1 VLLTTPPSFS
11 AKMGNANSL
20 MPFQPS
26 LDGNGL
32 MSFAT
37 GKREFYGRNC
47 YKNFTL
53 EKMSCDERRD
63 SPQDVRMK
71 KAMAMP

>member
-1 VLLTTPPSFS
+1 
-11 AKMGNANSL
+11 M

-37 GKREFYGRNC
+37 GKPEFYGKNC

-53 EKMSCDERRD
+53 REN
-63 SPQDVRMK
+63 VV
-71 KAMAMP
+71 